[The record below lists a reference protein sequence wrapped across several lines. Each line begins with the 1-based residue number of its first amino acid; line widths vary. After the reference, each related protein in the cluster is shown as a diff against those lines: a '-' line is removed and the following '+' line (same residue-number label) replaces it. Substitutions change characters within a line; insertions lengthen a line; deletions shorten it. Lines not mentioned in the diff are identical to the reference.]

1 VPKDGKNAEQW
12 SSSSRFAVFVETAAL
27 NGAVLA
33 EYCRKKRLLVEQIE
47 LWKLAPCFIARKS
60 PQREK

>member
-1 VPKDGKNAEQW
+1 
-12 SSSSRFAVFVETAAL
+12 
-27 NGAVLA
+27 LA